1 MVKNMVSKPQQESAM
16 NPVES
21 QILVKMQTLSE
32 DKQQEVLDFV
42 EFLISRTQ
50 PQATFTA
57 TPSPGQISFV
67 QAAQQYLGC
76 AEGPEDLSTNPRH
89 MEGYGA

>member
-1 MVKNMVSKPQQESAM
+1 M

-50 PQATFTA
+50 SQAVSTET
-57 TPSPGQISFV
+57 SSGQISFA

-76 AEGPEDLSTNPRH
+76 AEGLEDLSTNPRH

>member
-1 MVKNMVSKPQQESAM
+1 M
-16 NPVES
+16 NVLET
-21 QILVKMQTLSE
+21 QILEKMRALSE

-42 EFLISRTQ
+42 EFLISKTHS
-50 PQATFTA
+50 QAVSTET
-57 TPSPGQISFV
+57 SPGQISFV